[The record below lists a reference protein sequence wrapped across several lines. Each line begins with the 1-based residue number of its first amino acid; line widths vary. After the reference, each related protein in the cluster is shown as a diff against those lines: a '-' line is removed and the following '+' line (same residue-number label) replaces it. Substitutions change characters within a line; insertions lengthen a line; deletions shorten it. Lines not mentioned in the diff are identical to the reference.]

1 MQINHFLLVFF
12 CLFFLQQDKYK
23 LIRQNVCTVVV
34 INNISQI
41 LFQERAQNVK
51 KILRCDDRLFCELK
65 FVFMTTLQCLI
76 WETDYITLHH
86 LTI

>member
-34 INNISQI
+34 INNISRI

-51 KILRCDDRLFCELK
+51 KILPCDDRFLWELK
-65 FVFMTTLQCLI
+65 FIFMKTLHCLI
-76 WETDYITLHH
+76 CEIDYISLHH
-86 LTI
+86 LTN